1 LPSLASRIVK
11 SFDRAQFDQHLQ
23 DLETELEN
31 FKLRYQDCLTDW
43 EQYQTLQAQLQAPDT
58 ASGSN
63 SPSDS
68 PPTSDR
74 AAMDTALESTLEQAH
89 SELLQEYDR
98 LQEGLQRIE
107 TRWEAQFFS
116 WEGFGT
122 VFWQVVRFLGLGLV
136 LGWWLRGCAG

>member
-1 LPSLASRIVK
+1 MPSLLASRIVK

-31 FKLRYQDCLTDW
+31 FKLRYHEFLADW
-43 EQYQTLQAQLQAPDT
+43 EQYQTLQAQLEA
-58 ASGSN
+58 AELSSGS
-63 SPSDS
+63 PSSSKEETIDQ
-68 PPTSDR
+68 TH
-74 AAMDTALESTLEQAH
+74 Q
-89 SELLQEYDR
+89 ELLQEYDR
-98 LQEGLQRIE
+98 LQERLHGIE

-122 VFWQVVRFLGLGLV
+122 VFWQVVRFLGLGIV